1 MTKDSEKKNS
11 DRQAVLSKLSLGKD
25 VSYEHQYSPSLLQA
39 VPRSLSRNEIGLTK
53 NLPFDG
59 VDIWNAYELSW
70 LNAKGKPNVAI
81 VRCAVPIQSENLIE
95 SKSFK
100 LYLNSYNQT
109 KFDST
114 EQVIATLTNDLSH
127 CAAAHVDVNMIEP
140 AQFDNLQIQ
149 ELDGI
154 SIDEI
159 DIQIDDYELT
169 PSVLKV
175 DSSIVTETLTSNL
188 LKSNCLI
195 TNQPDWASVQINY
208 QGKQIN
214 QQSLLRYLVSFRMHN
229 EFHEQCVERIFCD
242 IQHFCKPEKLSVYA
256 RYTRRGGLDINP
268 FRTNYEF
275 DVKSSLTAPDLQHR
289 SARQ

>member
-1 MTKDSEKKNS
+1 MTKDL
-11 DRQAVLSKLSLGKD
+11 LSKLALGKK
-25 VSYEHQYSPSLLQA
+25 VSYEHQYSPSLLQG
-39 VPRSLSRNEIGLTK
+39 VPRSLSRNEIGLTTS
-53 NLPFDG
+53 LPFDG
-59 VDIWNAYELSW
+59 VDVWNAYELSW
-70 LNAKGKPNVAI
+70 LNAKGKPKVAI
-81 VRCAVPIQSENLIE
+81 VRCSVPIQSENLIE

-114 EQVIATLTNDLSH
+114 EQVIETLTRDLGH
-127 CAAAHVDVNMIEP
+127 CAAAHVEVKVLEP
-140 AQFDNLQIQ
+140 SKFSNLQIQ

-154 SIDEI
+154 NIDDI
-159 DIQIDDYELT
+159 DIQINDYELK

-175 DSSIVTETLTSNL
+175 DSSIVSQTLTSNL

-195 TNQPDWASVQINY
+195 TNQPDWASIQIKY

-242 IQHFCKPEKLSVYA
+242 IQHFCRPDKLSVYA

-268 FRTNYEF
+268 FRTNFEF
-275 DVKSSLTAPDLQHR
+275 ELKSSLTMPDLQHR